1 MSHADDLLAR
11 HWATIAANPNGAS
24 ITPDELHTTITEWAK
39 GPYRLNTQECSAV
52 MNRLAALEAFV
63 AGLGDPNRTS
73 HFETRG
79 DQTRTVTY
87 TGWRP
92 AHTPDDAAP

>member
-11 HWATIAANPNGAS
+11 HWATIAANTNGAS
-24 ITPDELHTTITEWAK
+24 IAPDELHTTITEWAK
-39 GPYRLNTQECSAV
+39 GPYRLNTRECSAV
-52 MNRLAALEAFV
+52 MARLAELEAFV

-87 TGWRP
+87 TCWRP
-92 AHTPDDAAP
+92 AHTPDDTAT